1 MQINNLE
8 RSTEEPKWKK
18 TLVLGKKAQD
28 TAMIDCKNNKMNV
41 QLKLDKQQT
50 KLTKLATQVEETYT
64 TVADAYD
71 YKRIQER
78 IE

>member
-1 MQINNLE
+1 
-8 RSTEEPKWKK
+8 
-18 TLVLGKKAQD
+18 
-28 TAMIDCKNNKMNV
+28 MIDCKNNQMDV
-41 QLKLDKQQT
+41 QLKVDKQQT